1 MMFGTTYP
9 AAALFAA
16 MVIMLSTPG
25 PSCDD
30 GWDDP
35 PRPDENALG
44 HYGPGW
50 GHADGS
56 DVIVFRWDGDHDPA
70 DDYIDRRRSAETRG
84 SIYAVKADGSGL
96 SLLSPSAGDGREL
109 GGDRLAYDTAPAVSP
124 DGNRVAYATLR
135 HSEWGGNYDITVA
148 GIDGSERSELART
161 RESQSEPSWSPD
173 GTRIAFVQ
181 DGYLH
186 TMAADGSDVRS
197 IVPDIPAMWEP
208 PSWSPDGSR
217 FAFRAWAW
225 RDAPASLFVVNADGS
240 RLTKVAEAGN
250 RAWPAGAWRPVWS
263 PDGRSVAFV
272 TIGLHQKLLFPGL
285 SVVDVVSGEV
295 TTLVWGGFGPFVWS
309 PDGTEIFFGSTATSS
324 DDEDVSE
331 FGLFAVA
338 IADGHI
344 RRVTAPENS
353 VLGLAWSRDGTR
365 LAVRTQSFRTDTS
378 PDAYPPARYADIVA
392 YTVAPDGSDMHVL
405 AREGSDGTLVAA
417 VSGPVS
423 GHATNPLASLAIP
436 PVAFAAAAAAAAV
449 VFGVI
454 AYALRLWR
462 VGRAGRRRQN

>member
-1 MMFGTTYP
+1 MMFGTTSP

-30 GWDDP
+30 GWEDP

-44 HYGPGW
+44 HFGPGW

-70 DDYIDRRRSAETRG
+70 DDYIDRRRNAETRG

-109 GGDRLAYDTAPAVSP
+109 GDRRLAYDTAPAVSP
-124 DGNRVAYATLR
+124 DGNRIAYATLR
-135 HSEWGGNYDITVA
+135 HSEPGGNYDITVA

-181 DGYLH
+181 DRYLH

-197 IVPDIPAMWEP
+197 IVPDIPVMWEP

-217 FAFRAWAW
+217 LAFRAAAW
-225 RDAPASLFVVNADGS
+225 RDAPASLYVVNADGS

-272 TIGLHQKLLFPGL
+272 TIGLHHRVVKRPGL

-309 PDGTEIFFGSTATSS
+309 PDGTEIFYGSTATWS
-324 DDEDVSE
+324 DDEEVSE
-331 FGLFAVA
+331 SGLFAVA
-338 IADGHI
+338 ANDDGEG

-365 LAVRTQSFRTDTS
+365 LAVRAQSFRTDR
-378 PDAYPPARYADIVA
+378 YPLTRYADIVA
-392 YTVAPDGSDMHVL
+392 YTVAPDGSDMRVL

-423 GHATNPLASLAIP
+423 GHAANPLASLAIP
-436 PVAFAAAAAAAAV
+436 PVAFVWAAAAV
-449 VFGVI
+449 LFGVI
-454 AYALRLWR
+454 AYALP
-462 VGRAGRRRQN
+462 RAGRRRQN